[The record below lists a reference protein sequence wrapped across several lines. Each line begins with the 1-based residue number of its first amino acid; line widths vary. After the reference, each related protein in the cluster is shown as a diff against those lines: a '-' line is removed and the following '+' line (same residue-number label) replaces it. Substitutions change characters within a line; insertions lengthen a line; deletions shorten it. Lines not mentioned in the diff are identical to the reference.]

1 MPVLFSSVCDL
12 LDECHRLHIA
22 KKPNTRAVSQ
32 WFGQHR
38 NCIHAPNTDLAALL
52 STLLPE
58 KRSDRVYCI
67 KTPTL
72 EKLIGKAL
80 MLGASRLVEL
90 GTYKQPGQGVDLA
103 DCVERILAATP
114 NPLYDERDQITV
126 EEIDRVL
133 HGIASKVVWS
143 SPRTR
148 AHQITSTSPRGKDDL
163 QNIYRR
169 LSAREAKWLTRL
181 VLKEYRPII
190 LDSGLI
196 YRCCDSALPLI
207 LKVQEDFATAIKTLQ
222 TLRSQSSTESV
233 GYPAPYSKS
242 LSMVEPKLGVKVG
255 RQNWIKGRSIK
266 HCLDLGHGR
275 MSVEHK
281 VDGEYCQFHISIVK
295 GKLQT
300 QIFSKSGKD
309 STEDRFKLKSSIITK
324 SIGFGRPDC
333 TVSHNCILEGE
344 LVVHNDLENK
354 IMPFHKIRNHVAR
367 RGRLINVDLDSP
379 PRGYENLM
387 IVFYDILFLDEQ
399 SLLGVCHAERFDML
413 KRTIRC
419 EKGRA
424 VLVKRTLVDF
434 NRPTGAS
441 DLRKAFASVIT
452 AKGEGLVLKPD
463 RPYFDLD
470 SPKGSLS
477 GFCIKL
483 KKEYIGTFGDV
494 GDFAVVGAG
503 FNPTKARCYTIA
515 NLAWTVF
522 YVGCLTN
529 KEEVKRWGV
538 TPEFTV
544 VGAVEVPESLLR
556 MLIVHGNPVSIPLG
570 MNTMTK
576 LYIPKGIEADAPLQF
591 AFQSPPV
598 FDMRCFGFDKPGNT
612 GFWTLRFPAAS
623 KIHFDRDFSDAVTFD
638 ELQAMAREARET
650 PDLEDSQENLDWIA
664 SLERADPRG
673 RAVDASSQSTAMTM
687 PTPSPPSSQ
696 TPLFSP
702 GPSPSRS
709 PEMSQ
714 RQLEDRQSNIPSAR
728 SLPTPPTSSP
738 PETER
743 RSTPEQTPDGNR
755 ERKVVV
761 QTPPATSPSVKRQ
774 NTARICLSLTVA
786 TSGKRRKPLQGV
798 DGNASQ
804 KSTTT
809 RTSPADTID
818 ARPSEK
824 EAIAERCER
833 RRVLQA
839 ATARE
844 ENKKPFEHDA
854 AVSCIYT
861 TSQSSSGEACQPAT
875 RQVCAYAAEKCHLFG
890 STVLLAASVLA
901 DSVERTALLKQH
913 GLAKTVLDMDEW
925 LEANRF
931 GATLGRQPRRRV
943 LILVDTVQ
951 RSRETREVLALVEMA
966 RKRLPP
972 KTRGCIAVYDWRV
985 LQHLTVMEDD
995 SVEHKYFD
1003 GFHDPWRRWYCGI
1016 V

>member
-1 MPVLFSSVCDL
+1 MPVSFSSVCDL

-32 WFGQHR
+32 WFDQHR
-38 NCIHAPNTDLAALL
+38 RCIHAPNSDLSALL
-52 STLLPE
+52 STFLPE

-67 KTPTL
+67 KAPTL
-72 EKLIGKAL
+72 ERLIGKAL

-90 GTYKQPGQGVDLA
+90 GLYKRPGQGVDLA

-114 NPLYDERDQITV
+114 NPLYNERHQITV
-126 EEIDRVL
+126 EEVDRVL
-133 HGIASKVVWS
+133 YGIASEVVWS
-143 SPRTR
+143 SPCTR
-148 AHQITSTSPRGKDDL
+148 ANRTTSTSPRGRDDL
-163 QNIYRR
+163 QSVYCR

-181 VLKEYRPII
+181 VLKDYRPVI

-196 YRCCDSALPLI
+196 YRCCDPALPLI
-207 LKVQEDFATAIKTLQ
+207 LKVQEDFATAIQTLQ
-222 TLRSQSSTESV
+222 TLRSRSATGSA
-233 GYPAPYSKS
+233 GYLSPHSNNS
-242 LSMVEPKLGVKVG
+242 LAMVEPKIGVKVG

-281 VDGEYCQFHISIVK
+281 VDGEYCQFHVSIMN
-295 GKLQT
+295 GKLQI

-309 STEDRFKLKSSIITK
+309 STEDRFKLKGIVAQAL
-324 SIGFGRPDC
+324 GFGRPDC
-333 TVSHNCILEGE
+333 T
-344 LVVHNDLENK
+344 ENK

-399 SLLGVCHAERFDML
+399 SLLGVCHSDRFDML
-413 KRTIRC
+413 KRTVRC
-419 EKGRA
+419 DKGRA
-424 VLVKRTLVDF
+424 ELVKRILVDF
-434 NRPTGAS
+434 HRSTGAS

-463 RPYFDLD
+463 RPYLDLD
-470 SPKGSLS
+470 SGKGSLS

-503 FNPTKARCYTIA
+503 FNPTKARCYEIA

-522 YVGCLTN
+522 YVGCLNN
-529 KEEVKRWGV
+529 KEEVRRWGA

-556 MLIVHGNPVSIPLG
+556 MLIVHGNPASTPVG
-570 MNTMTK
+570 MNTRTK

-598 FDMRCFGFDKPGNT
+598 FDMRCFSFDKPGNT
-612 GFWTLRFPAAS
+612 GFWTLRFPAVS

-673 RAVDASSQSTAMTM
+673 RAVDALTQSTAMTM
-687 PTPSPPSSQ
+687 LTTSPPSSPP
-696 TPLFSP
+696 PLLSP
-702 GPSPSRS
+702 GRSPSRSS

-714 RQLEDRQSNIPSAR
+714 RQPEGRQSTT
-728 SLPTPPTSSP
+728 SLPTPPTLSL

-743 RSTPEQTPDGNR
+743 RSTTPEQTTHGNR
-755 ERKVVV
+755 KRKVVV
-761 QTPPATSPSVKRQ
+761 LQTPPATSPSVKRQ
-774 NTARICLSLTVA
+774 NTTPFCPFSTVA
-786 TSGKRRKPLQGV
+786 VSAKSRKPLQGV

-804 KSTTT
+804 KPTTS
-809 RTSPADTID
+809 RTSSADTID
-818 ARPSEK
+818 ARPSAK
-824 EAIAERCER
+824 EAVAEGCER
-833 RRVLQA
+833 RREPQA
-839 ATARE
+839 ATARRE
-844 ENKKPFEHDA
+844 KMKPFEHDA
-854 AVSCIYT
+854 DVSCTHT
-861 TSQSSSGEACQPAT
+861 TSMSSSGKASQPT
-875 RQVCAYAAEKCHLFG
+875 TRRQVCALAAEKCHLFG
-890 STVLLAASVLA
+890 STVLLAAAALA
-901 DSVERTALLKQH
+901 DSAERAALLERH
-913 GLAKTVLDMDEW
+913 GLAETVLDMDEW
-925 LEANRF
+925 FEANRF
-931 GATLGRQPRRRV
+931 GATLGRQSRRQI

-951 RSRETREVLALVEMA
+951 RGRETHEVLAAVELA
-966 RKRLPP
+966 RRELPR

-995 SVEHKYFD
+995 GVEHKYFD
-1003 GFHDPWRRWYCGI
+1003 GFQDPWRRWYCG
-1016 V
+1016 VV